1 MASTSRTFATR
12 LLGASPCVTLKSLPS
27 VNVRFLAR
35 SLHQAAAAAGRQSS
49 TSRLST
55 SLPSL
60 PSTSTPSRILKNT
73 RIQPSLLRAFHRST
87 RRPATITA
95 EPVATSSSSSS
106 SSSSSGSNASS
117 SELPRLTSPGVSTH
131 LFVISGLVFAI
142 VVVGGLTRL
151 TESGLS
157 ITEWNLV
164 TGTLPPL
171 NQEDWLSEYNKYM
184 VTPEGQLM
192 NKGMTLEEFKRIYG
206 WEWGHRFL
214 GRIIGIA
221 FLAPIPYYLYKR
233 KLSKRSAVMLFTI
246 ATLIGGQGALGWYMV
261 KSGLTHEAI
270 QARDGVPRVS
280 QYRLAAH
287 LGMAFLVY
295 ALSLRHALGVRRD
308 WNLAKLGKAIGGK
321 VASAQQ
327 SLTLLNTPQANRVRV
342 LVTGLTGLIFL
353 TAISGEHRFLKLFR
367 LLSLTR
373 SISFAGAF
381 VAGLDAGLLYNTFPY
396 MGDRIIPPA
405 SELYS
410 AKYSR
415 SEDQSDL
422 YIRNSLENPTTVQFD
437 H

>member
-1 MASTSRTFATR
+1 MRFSISRSFHRSSRR
-12 LLGASPCVTLKSLPS
+12 LT
-27 VNVRFLAR
+27 
-35 SLHQAAAAAGRQSS
+35 AAAEPVRTSS
-49 TSRLST
+49 TSST
-55 SLPSL
+55 
-60 PSTSTPSRILKNT
+60 
-73 RIQPSLLRAFHRST
+73 AG
-87 RRPATITA
+87 
-95 EPVATSSSSSS
+95 SSS
-106 SSSSSGSNASS
+106 SS
-117 SELPRLTSPGVSTH
+117 SELPRLTTPGVSTH

-171 NQEDWLSEYNKYM
+171 SQEDWLSEYNKYM

-192 NKGMTLEEFKRIYG
+192 NKGMTLEEFKRIYS

-221 FLAPIPYYLYKR
+221 FLAPIPYYLFKR
-233 KLSKRSAVMLFTI
+233 KLSRRSAVMLFTI

-295 ALSLRHALGVRRD
+295 ALALRHAVGVRRD

-321 VASAQQ
+321 GSSAQQ

-342 LVTGLTGLIFL
+342 LVTGLTGLVFL
-353 TAISGEHRFLKLFR
+353 TAISGIYDALVCLTSADADSGCSQVHS
-367 LLSLTR
+367 LLAWMLDYSTTPSHTWAIASSHQHPNYIHQNIHVHQINPICTFAIHSRTR
-373 SISFAGAF
+373 PQSNSIIE
-381 VAGLDAGLLYNTFPY
+381 
-396 MGDRIIPPA
+396 R
-405 SELYS
+405 
-410 AKYSR
+410 
-415 SEDQSDL
+415 
-422 YIRNSLENPTTVQFD
+422 
-437 H
+437 

>member
-1 MASTSRTFATR
+1 MIA
-12 LLGASPCVTLKSLPS
+12 
-27 VNVRFLAR
+27 
-35 SLHQAAAAAGRQSS
+35 
-49 TSRLST
+49 
-55 SLPSL
+55 
-60 PSTSTPSRILKNT
+60 
-73 RIQPSLLRAFHRST
+73 
-87 RRPATITA
+87 
-95 EPVATSSSSSS
+95 
-106 SSSSSGSNASS
+106 
-117 SELPRLTSPGVSTH
+117 
-131 LFVISGLVFAI
+131 GLVFSI

-171 NQEDWLSEYNKYM
+171 SQEDWLSEYNKYM

-233 KLSKRSAVMLFTI
+233 KLSRRSAAMLFTI

-295 ALSLRHALGVRRD
+295 ALALRHAIGVRRD
-308 WNLAKLGKAIGGK
+308 WNLAKLGRAIGGK
-321 VASAQQ
+321 VTSAQQ
-327 SLTLLNTPQANRVRV
+327 SLTLLNTPQARRVRV
-342 LVTGLTGLIFL
+342 LVTGLTGLIFV
-353 TAISGEHRFLKLFR
+353 TAISGE
-367 LLSLTR
+367 
-373 SISFAGAF
+373 
-381 VAGLDAGLLYNTFPY
+381 
-396 MGDRIIPPA
+396 
-405 SELYS
+405 
-410 AKYSR
+410 
-415 SEDQSDL
+415 
-422 YIRNSLENPTTVQFD
+422 
-437 H
+437 